1 VFTNNGMRIRE
12 DGKHA
17 HRTDTIEQA
26 ADLWGC
32 NKTKALMRSADFS
45 RRIDERIRAVLA
57 RDDLTAAQKREI
69 ADTLTIPGTYEVTV
83 SESVT
88 IDQ

>member
-1 VFTNNGMRIRE
+1 MRIRE

-26 ADLWGC
+26 AEFWEC
-32 NKTKALMRSADFS
+32 NKTTALMRSADFS
-45 RRIDERIRAVLA
+45 RRIDERIRTVLA

-69 ADTLTIPGTYEVTV
+69 ADTLSIPGTYEVAVDETV
-83 SESVT
+83 SISR
-88 IDQ
+88 DD

>member
-1 VFTNNGMRIRE
+1 MRIRE

-26 ADLWGC
+26 ADFWDC
-32 NKTKALMRSADFS
+32 NKTTALMRSADFS

-57 RDDLTAAQKREI
+57 RDDLTVAQKQEI
-69 ADTLTIPGTYEVTV
+69 AETLSIPGTYTVEVEETV
-83 SESVT
+83 RVEK
-88 IDQ
+88 